1 MEGDR
6 KAGFSVFWADDG
18 LDTGPLLLQREA
30 DVDINDTVD
39 SVYSRFLYPEGVRAM
54 GDAVG
59 LIQERKAPRMVQ
71 WEGGATYD
79 PIWQKKEVA
88 KLLSPLSGGSS
99 RESRR
104 QEKPNLSSVQNT
116 ASGAP

>member
-54 GDAVG
+54 VSGHDRCLCGVSGHDRCVECVRAMVRGMIGVCVVCEGYCGGG
-59 LIQERKAPRMVQ
+59 L
-71 WEGGATYD
+71 
-79 PIWQKKEVA
+79 
-88 KLLSPLSGGSS
+88 S
-99 RESRR
+99 RVYC
-104 QEKPNLSSVQNT
+104 KT
-116 ASGAP
+116 CMDT

>member
-30 DVDINDTVD
+30 DVEINDTVD

-54 GDAVG
+54 VSVCVCG
-59 LIQERKAPRMVQ
+59 QEGYGECVCEWA
-71 WEGGATYD
+71 
-79 PIWQKKEVA
+79 
-88 KLLSPLSGGSS
+88 
-99 RESRR
+99 
-104 QEKPNLSSVQNT
+104 
-116 ASGAP
+116 